1 MVENLPPESISGY
14 VTGEG
19 CFYVESGRDPKYKL
33 GHRIRLGFCIEV
45 KESDKEILEGIQQ
58 ELGCGNI
65 YSLDFGRYKG
75 YEEKKW
81 HKHVKYRVS
90 NFQDIWNKIVPFFNK
105 YPLYGTKQKVF
116 EIYREIARRIYER
129 QHITYEGLE
138 QIKVLVSQLKAL
150 NKKGL

>member
-19 CFYVESGRDPKYKL
+19 CFYAESGYDPKYKL
-33 GHRIRLGFCIEV
+33 EHRIRLAFCIEV
-45 KESDKEILEGIQQ
+45 KESDREILEGIKQS
-58 ELGCGNI
+58 LGCGNI

-75 YEEKKW
+75 YEKKNW
-81 HKHVKYRVS
+81 HRHVKYRVS
-90 NFQDIWNKIVPFFNK
+90 NFQDIWNKVIPFFKK

-116 EIYREIARRIYER
+116 QIYCEIAKRMYER
-129 QHITYEGLE
+129 RHITYEGLQ

>member
-1 MVENLPPESISGY
+1 MVEIPPESVSGY

-19 CFYVESGRDPKYKL
+19 CFYAESGNDPKYKL
-33 GHRIRLGFCIEV
+33 GHRIRLAFCIEV

-58 ELGCGNI
+58 LLGCGNV

-90 NFQDIWNKIVPFFNK
+90 NFNDIWTKVIPFFKK
-105 YPLYGTKQKVF
+105 YPLYGTKKKSF
-116 EIYREIARRIYER
+116 EAYCEIAERIFQR
-129 QHITYEGLE
+129 KHLTSEGLE
-138 QIKVLVSQLKAL
+138 QTKVLVNQLKAL

>member
-1 MVENLPPESISGY
+1 MVEIPPESVSGY

-19 CFYVESGRDPKYKL
+19 CFYAESGYDPKYKL
-33 GHRIRLGFCIEV
+33 GHRVRLAFCIEV
-45 KESDKEILEGIQQ
+45 KEFDKEILEGIQRI
-58 ELGCGNI
+58 LGCGNI

-90 NFQDIWNKIVPFFNK
+90 NFNDIWAKVIPFFQRH
-105 YPLYGTKQKVF
+105 PLYGTKQKAFKV
-116 EIYREIARRIYER
+116 YCEIAQSIFQKE
-129 QHITYEGLE
+129 HLKKDGLE
-138 QIKVLVSQLKAL
+138 NVKSLVNQLKAL

>member
-1 MVENLPPESISGY
+1 MVEIPPESISGY

-19 CFYVESGRDPKYKL
+19 CFYAESGRDTKYRL
-33 GHRIRLGFCIEV
+33 GHRIRLAFCIEV
-45 KESDKEILEGIQQ
+45 KESDKEILEGIKQI
-58 ELGCGNI
+58 LGCGNI

-90 NFQDIWNKIVPFFNK
+90 NFPDIWTKVIPFFKK
-105 YPLYGTKQKVF
+105 YPLYGTKRKVF
-116 EIYREIARRIYER
+116 EVYCEIARKMFER
-129 QHITYEGLE
+129 QQITYEGLE